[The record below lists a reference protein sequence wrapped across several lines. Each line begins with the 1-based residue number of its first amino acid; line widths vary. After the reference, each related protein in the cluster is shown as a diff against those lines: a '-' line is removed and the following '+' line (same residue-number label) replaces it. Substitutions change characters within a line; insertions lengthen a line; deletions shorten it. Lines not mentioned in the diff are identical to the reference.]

1 MTWNR
6 KQEWFHGSMQKL
18 ANMKISACVVTM
30 VMEVVKFSRRGGGVT
45 KSEKVNKPTLL
56 NFEN

>member
-45 KSEKVNKPTLL
+45 IGSKTTR
-56 NFEN
+56 

>member
-1 MTWNR
+1 
-6 KQEWFHGSMQKL
+6 MQKL
-18 ANMKISACVVTM
+18 AFMNVSACVVTM
-30 VMEVVKFSRRGGGVT
+30 VIQVVKFSRRGGGVT